1 MFQEKL
7 PISGPHSRKGGF
19 YGSETVWGIS
29 RGLSFVFCSSLFPSP
44 AENPVAV
51 VGMMTAIDEQVPKT
65 LREGIFLTD
74 QRNCS
79 FKSMVAGGGGW
90 CEGGGG
96 SPVMLLSLSPSNF
109 STPLPFSPLCL
120 LTAQH

>member
-65 LREGIFLTD
+65 LREG
-74 QRNCS
+74 
-79 FKSMVAGGGGW
+79 
-90 CEGGGG
+90 GGG